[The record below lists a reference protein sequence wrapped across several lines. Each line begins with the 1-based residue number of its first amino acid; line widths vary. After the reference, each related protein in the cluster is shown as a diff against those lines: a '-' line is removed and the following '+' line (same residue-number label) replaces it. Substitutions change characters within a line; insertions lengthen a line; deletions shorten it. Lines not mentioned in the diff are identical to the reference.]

1 METGTVRP
9 RSLYDIGREKCVKLE
24 IWIAHY
30 PPYTSKYNPI
40 EHHLFPH
47 PSRVCQGVIFDF
59 VEMVRDLMATASTK
73 AGLQVFTTII
83 DAVYETV
90 RKASDEFKTN
100 MPISL

>member
-1 METGTVRP
+1 
-9 RSLYDIGREKCVKLE
+9 
-24 IWIAHY
+24 
-30 PPYTSKYNPI
+30 
-40 EHHLFPH
+40 
-47 PSRVCQGVIFDF
+47 
-59 VEMVRDLMATASTK
+59 MATASTK